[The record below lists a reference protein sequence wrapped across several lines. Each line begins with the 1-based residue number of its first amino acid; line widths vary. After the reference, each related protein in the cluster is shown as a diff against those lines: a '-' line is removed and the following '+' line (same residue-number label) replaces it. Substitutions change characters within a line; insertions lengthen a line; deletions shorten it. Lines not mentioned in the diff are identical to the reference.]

1 MAPDPEPTATIA
13 VARAVDTRVVR
24 FALVALVAG
33 AATLGFSP
41 ILVRLSE
48 LAPTA
53 TAFHRVFLAL
63 PALWLWQRLDSE
75 RRSSVGR
82 PQSARDFAGLALA
95 GLFFAGDLAFWHW
108 SLQFTSVANAT
119 LLATFAPIYVTL
131 GSFLLFGERFS
142 RLFLVGMALAIAGAG
157 VLMGRSFTV
166 GVDNLFGDVL
176 GAITGVFFGLY
187 ILTVGRLRARF
198 STAAIMLWS
207 TAACALA
214 LVPVTTA
221 AGEDFLAATARGWLV
236 LAALALVVHVIGQGL
251 IAYALA
257 HLPAA
262 FSSVSLL
269 IEPTVA
275 ALLAWMLFAEALGPL
290 QILGALVILVG
301 IYLCRRGSAA
311 A

>member
-1 MAPDPEPTATIA
+1 MAPDPEPSAIIGA
-13 VARAVDTRVVR
+13 ARAADGRVIR
-24 FALVALVAG
+24 LAFVALVVG

-41 ILVRLSE
+41 ILVRVSE

-63 PALWLWQRLDSE
+63 PALWLWRRLE
-75 RRSSVGR
+75 SSHLPVTDR
-82 PQSARDFAGLALA
+82 PRSARDVAGLALA

-142 RLFLVGMALAIAGAG
+142 RLFLFGMALAIAGAG

-166 GVDNLFGDVL
+166 GFDNLLGDVL
-176 GAITGVFFGLY
+176 GAVTGVFFGLY

-198 STAAIMLWS
+198 STATIMLWS

-214 LVPVTTA
+214 LLPVTLA
-221 AGEDFLAATARGWLV
+221 AGEGLLAATARGWLV

-275 ALLAWMLFAEALGPL
+275 AFLAWMLFAEALGPV
-290 QILGALVILVG
+290 QAAGALVILFG
-301 IYLCRRGSAA
+301 IYLCRRASMTV
-311 A
+311 